1 MNKRQKMLN
10 CKRSKMTK
18 DKQNK
23 KKHKF
28 SMNFL
33 NNDEFFTIKKEHL
46 SNLDS
51 AKLFFSQ
58 IPVKFK
64 LDKNFS
70 DFPVLK
76 YDIDSWS
83 SYTHNHHPKNIMID
97 EKDNNLSRWSVQ
109 YRSQKEYVFLKLSK
123 TAVVFS
129 IIFGKYKESDPTNLK
144 EFKVYAGIDKDNMVE
159 VLSAG
164 LTNDN
169 DYEEFPIKNFENGY
183 YLPCK

>member
-10 CKRSKMTK
+10 CKRNKAYK
-18 DKQNK
+18 DKHKKLNK
-23 KKHKF
+23 I
-28 SMNFL
+28 SMNFQK
-33 NNDEFFTIKKEHL
+33 NDDFFIIKKEHL
-46 SNLDS
+46 SSVNTEKS
-51 AKLFFSQ
+51 IFSQ
-58 IPVKFK
+58 ISVNFK

-83 SYTHNHHPKNIMID
+83 SYTHNHHPKNIMIE

-109 YRSQKEYVFLKLSK
+109 YRSQKEFVFLKLSK
-123 TAVVFS
+123 TSVIFS

-144 EFKVYAGIDKDNMVE
+144 EFKVYAGIDKENMVE